1 MVFADAKVTR
11 VSVVSFSLS
20 TLAHLRKM
28 YKEVIILTPVVFTQL
43 LPNQI
48 LNMINKTKKLSI
60 F

>member
-48 LNMINKTKKLSI
+48 LNMINKTK
-60 F
+60 